1 MESSKGEIVMV
12 DRQQIGLRISV
23 LRKKAGL
30 SQAELAEKLSV
41 SPQAVSKW
49 ESGKN
54 LPDIDAFCELAWLFN
69 TTLDSIVNS
78 ELLFDRSGEKQ
89 GLPANVK
96 AIAKNSQDRKLLE
109 QLAPYCSES
118 ELKHIAKE
126 IAGQKLKLS
135 LSAEIEWQNCKTSAL
150 IPNGILGDNTLREIV
165 PFFAK
170 SLGRLMGNTDPGLRK
185 MEGILR
191 CPECGEKLQLQ
202 ADNEGESY
210 FACENGHR
218 FDVTDGVIDFGSNEI
233 YGETWSMFF
242 RNYAGYKSFQSQTG
256 NPRYQQGE
264 VPCSEVRWRELEK
277 LRPRVILDVACG
289 TGGGIKYDLERI
301 NWPCLVIMADLSHRV
316 LKYNKRYFSEE
327 FVNPYVD
334 IVYLACDC
342 SKMPIAEN
350 CIDAV
355 VSNCGFE
362 SMSGKLLQGFQEAY
376 RVLKKGGNCVYN
388 MSILDDRGSANTQ
401 KWLRLIDPVDPLVK
415 DEVFD
420 IEEWKKICENTGYPL
435 TRIHKIYGEM
445 PAPQGEVFP
454 FNSEILQWMGTYLC
468 VSQK

>member
-1 MESSKGEIVMV
+1 MI
-12 DRQQIGLRISV
+12 DRQQIGLRIAV

-30 SQAELAEKLSV
+30 SQTELAEKLGI

-54 LPDIDAFCELAWLFN
+54 LPDIDTFCELAWLFN

-78 ELLFDRSGEKQ
+78 ELFFDNSKEKQ
-89 GLPANVK
+89 VLPANVK
-96 AIAKNSQDRKLLE
+96 KLVSSSSQRKLLE
-109 QLAPYCSES
+109 SISSYCSES
-118 ELKHIAKE
+118 ELEHIAKE
-126 IAGQKLKLS
+126 IADQKLKLS
-135 LSAEIEWQNCKTSAL
+135 IAAEIEWQNSKTTAN
-150 IPNGILGDNTLREIV
+150 IPNGIMGENTLREIA

-170 SLGRLMGNTDPGLRK
+170 TLDRLMGNTDSGLRK
-185 MEGILR
+185 MEGILC
-191 CPECGEKLQLQ
+191 CPECGERLKLQVD
-202 ADNEGESY
+202 DNREPY
-210 FACENGHR
+210 FICENGHR
-218 FDVTDGVIDFGSNEI
+218 YDVTDGVIDFGSNEI

-242 RNYAGYKSFQSQTG
+242 RNSAGYKDFQNQPG

-264 VPCSEVRWRELEK
+264 TPCSEVRWRELEK

-334 IVYLACDC
+334 IAYLACDC
-342 SKMPIAEN
+342 SNLPIVDD

-362 SMSGKLLQGFQEAY
+362 SMSGKLLKGFQEAY
-376 RVLKKGGNCVYN
+376 RVLKKDGNCVYN
-388 MSILDDRGSANTQ
+388 MSILDDRNSANTQ

-435 TRIHKIYGEM
+435 TRFNRIYDEM
-445 PAPQGEVFP
+445 PAPQGEKFP
-454 FNSEILQWMGTYLC
+454 FECEILQWMGLYLC
-468 VSQK
+468 VSKK

>member
-1 MESSKGEIVMV
+1 MI

-30 SQAELAEKLSV
+30 SQVELAEKLSV

-54 LPDIDAFCELAWLFN
+54 LPDIDTFCELAWLFN

-78 ELLFDRSGEKQ
+78 ELFFNHSGERQ
-89 GLPANVK
+89 ALPADIR
-96 AIAKNSQDRKLLE
+96 ALTKNSQERKLLE
-109 QLAPYCSES
+109 HLAPYCSES
-118 ELKHIAKE
+118 ELEQIAKE
-126 IAGQKLKLS
+126 IADEKLKLS
-135 LSAEIEWQNCKTSAL
+135 LFAEIEWQDSKTAAH
-150 IPNGILGDNTLREIV
+150 IPNGIFGDNTLREIA

-170 SLGRLMGNTDPGLRK
+170 TLGRIMGNTDSALRK

-191 CPECGEKLQLQ
+191 CPECREKLTLHTEE
-202 ADNEGESY
+202 NGEA
-210 FACENGHR
+210 FFICENGHR
-218 FDVTDGVIDFGSNEI
+218 YDITDGVIDFGTNEI

-242 RNYAGYKSFQSQTG
+242 RNYAGYKDFQNQPG

-264 VPCSEVRWRELEK
+264 IPCSEVRWRELEK
-277 LRPRVILDVACG
+277 LRPRIILDVACG

-334 IVYLACDC
+334 IVCIACDC
-342 SKMPIAEN
+342 ACLPIADGR
-350 CIDAV
+350 IDAV

-362 SMSGKLLQGFQEAY
+362 SMAGNMLKGFQEAY

-388 MSILDDRGSANTQ
+388 MSILDDRNAENTQ

-420 IEEWKKICENTGYPL
+420 IEEWKKICENTGYSL
-435 TRIHKIYGEM
+435 TRINKIYGEM
-445 PAPQGEVFP
+445 PAPQSETFP
-454 FNSEILQWMGTYLC
+454 FESEILQWMGLYLC

>member
-1 MESSKGEIVMV
+1 MI
-12 DRQQIGLRISV
+12 DRHQIGVKISV

-30 SQAELAEKLSV
+30 SQAELAEKLSI

-54 LPDIDAFCELAWLFN
+54 LPDIDTFCELAWLFN

-78 ELLFDRSGEKQ
+78 ELILDRGNEKIN
-89 GLPANVK
+89 LSANVK
-96 AIAKNSQDRKLLE
+96 KLAQNSHQRKFLE
-109 QLAPYCSES
+109 SLSPYCSES
-118 ELKHIAKE
+118 ELEHIANE
-126 IAGQKLKLS
+126 IADQKLKLS
-135 LSAEIEWQNCKTSAL
+135 LSAEIEWQNSKTTAL
-150 IPNGILGDNTLREIV
+150 IPTGIMGDNTLREIA

-170 SLGRLMGNTDPGLRK
+170 TLGRLMGNTDSGLRK

-191 CPECGEKLQLQ
+191 CPECGEKLTLHTE
-202 ADNEGESY
+202 DNGESY
-210 FACENGHR
+210 FICENDHR
-218 FDVTDGVIDFGSNEI
+218 YDVTDGVIDFGSNEI
-233 YGETWSMFF
+233 CGETWSMFF
-242 RNYAGYKSFQSQTG
+242 RNYAGYKDFQGQPG

-264 VPCSEVRWRELEK
+264 IPCSEVRWRELEK

-334 IVYLACDC
+334 IVCLACDC
-342 SKMPIAEN
+342 TDMPIADG

-362 SMSGKLLQGFQEAY
+362 SMAGKLLKGYQEAY
-376 RVLKKGGNCVYN
+376 RVIKKGGNCVYN
-388 MSILDDRGSANTQ
+388 MSILDDRESANTQ

-435 TRIHKIYGEM
+435 THINKIYGEM
-445 PAPQGEVFP
+445 PAPQGEMFP
-454 FNSEILQWMGTYLC
+454 FESEILQWMGGYLC

>member
-1 MESSKGEIVMV
+1 ML

-30 SQAELAEKLSV
+30 SQAELAEKLGV

-54 LPDIDAFCELAWLFN
+54 LPDIDTFCELAWLFN
-69 TTLDSIVNS
+69 TALDSFLNS
-78 ELLFDRSGEKQ
+78 ELSFNNGNAKQ
-89 GLPANVK
+89 GLFSAVK
-96 AIAKNSQDRKLLE
+96 AIVSSSSQRKLLE
-109 QLAPYCSES
+109 NLSPYCSES
-118 ELKHIAKE
+118 ELEHIAKE
-126 IAGQKLKLS
+126 LADQNLKLS
-135 LSAEIEWQNCKTSAL
+135 FSTEIEWQGSKTTAL
-150 IPNGILGDNTLREIV
+150 IPTGIMGDNTLREIA

-170 SLGRLMGNTDPGLRK
+170 TLGRLMGNTDSGLRK
-185 MEGILR
+185 IESILR
-191 CPECGEKLQLQ
+191 CPECGEKLTLHTE
-202 ADNEGESY
+202 DNGESY
-210 FACENGHR
+210 FICENDHR
-218 FDVTDGVIDFGSNEI
+218 YDVTDGVIDFGSNEI

-242 RNYAGYKSFQSQTG
+242 RNYAGYKDFQGQPG

-264 VPCSEVRWRELEK
+264 VPCSEVRWRELQK

-327 FVNPYVD
+327 LVNPYVD
-334 IVYLACDC
+334 IVCLACDC
-342 SKMPIAEN
+342 TDLPIEEG

-362 SMSGKLLQGFQEAY
+362 SMQGKLLVGFKEAY
-376 RVLKKGGNCVYN
+376 RVIKKGGNCVYN
-388 MSILDDRGSANTQ
+388 MSILDDRNSANTQ

-435 TRIHKIYGEM
+435 TRINKIYDEM
-445 PAPQGEVFP
+445 PVPQGEAFP
-454 FNSEILQWMGTYLC
+454 FESEILQWMGAYLC

>member
-1 MESSKGEIVMV
+1 MI

-30 SQAELAEKLSV
+30 SQAELAEKLGV

-54 LPDIDAFCELAWLFN
+54 LPDIDTFCELAWLFG

-78 ELLFDRSGEKQ
+78 ELVFDNSGEKQ
-89 GLPANVK
+89 ALSADIK
-96 AIAKNSQDRKLLE
+96 ALTKNSQERKLLE
-109 QLAPYCSES
+109 HLAPYCTES
-118 ELKHIAKE
+118 ELEHIAKE
-126 IAGQKLKLS
+126 LADQKLKLS
-135 LSAEIEWQNCKTSAL
+135 IAADIEWQNGKTTAL
-150 IPNGILGDNTLREIV
+150 IPNGIFSEHTLREIA
-165 PFFAK
+165 PFYAK

-191 CPECGEKLQLQ
+191 CPDCGKKLTLHTEE
-202 ADNEGESY
+202 NGESY
-210 FACENGHR
+210 FICENGHR
-218 FDVTDGVIDFGSNEI
+218 YDITDGVIDFGSNEI

-242 RNYAGYKSFQSQTG
+242 RNYAGYKSFQRQPK

-264 VPCSEVRWRELEK
+264 VSCSEVRWRELEK

-289 TGGGIKYDLERI
+289 TGNGIMYDLERI
-301 NWPCLVIMADLSHRV
+301 NWPCLIIMADLSHRV

-327 FVNPYVD
+327 LVNPYVD
-334 IVYLACDC
+334 IAYLACDC
-342 SKMPIAEN
+342 TKMPIADD

-362 SMSGKLLQGFQEAY
+362 SMSGKLLDGFKEAY

-388 MSILDDRGSANTQ
+388 MSILDDRRSTNTQ

-420 IEEWKKICENTGYPL
+420 IEEWQRICADAGYPL
-435 TRIHKIYGEM
+435 TRINKIYGEM
-445 PAPQGEVFP
+445 PAPQGEAFP
-454 FNSEILQWMGTYLC
+454 FESEILQWMGTYLC
-468 VSQK
+468 VSKK

>member
-1 MESSKGEIVMV
+1 ML

-30 SQAELAEKLSV
+30 SQAELAEKLGI
-41 SPQAVSKW
+41 SPQAISKW

-54 LPDIDAFCELAWLFN
+54 LPDIDTFCELAWLFN

-78 ELLFDRSGEKQ
+78 ELLFEHSNEKFNLSDNIKKLAQ
-89 GLPANVK
+89 
-96 AIAKNSQDRKLLE
+96 NSQQRKLLE
-109 QLAPYCSES
+109 SLAPYCSDS
-118 ELKHIAKE
+118 ELEHIAKE
-126 IAGQKLKLS
+126 IADQNLKLS
-135 LSAEIEWQNCKTSAL
+135 LAADVGWQNSKTTAL
-150 IPNGILGDNTLREIV
+150 IPTGFFGESTLREIA

-170 SLGRLMGNTDPGLRK
+170 TIGRLMGNTDSGLRK
-185 MEGILR
+185 MENILC
-191 CPECGEKLQLQ
+191 CPECGERLTLQT
-202 ADNEGESY
+202 DCEGESY
-210 FACENGHR
+210 FLCENGHR
-218 FDVTDGVIDFGSNEI
+218 YDVTDGVIDFGSNEI

-242 RNYAGYKSFQSQTG
+242 RNYAGYKSFQKQQG

-264 VPCSEVRWRELEK
+264 IPYSEVRWRELEK

-289 TGGGIKYDLERI
+289 TGGGMKYDLERI
-301 NWPCLVIMADLSHRV
+301 NWPCLIIMADLSHRV

-327 FVNPYVD
+327 LVNPYVD

-342 SKMPIAEN
+342 SKMPIADC

-362 SMSGKLLQGFQEAY
+362 SMSGKLLKGFQEAH
-376 RVLKKGGNCVYN
+376 RVIKKGGSCVYN

-420 IEEWKKICENTGYPL
+420 IEEWQKICGDTGYPL

-445 PAPQGEVFP
+445 PAPQGETFP
-454 FNSEILQWMGTYLC
+454 FEREILQWMGMYLC